1 MNTPTTAQ
9 PGPFR
14 LVSDPFWISTFRDHF
29 GRTPTRLADLQICH
43 EELRYRRRIAELKA
57 LAPKLALLDEVL
69 PDLAKL
75 GIDLSRR
82 DVLLRK
88 QDGIGVVLRYVPEI
102 FMRRDDKLRAALI
115 AVGFREIERKQMR
128 DDAQVILKHGRAL
141 HIMLDVSPEAL
152 PKADGAPASEAAPA
166 GVPPATHS

>member
-57 LAPKLALLDEVL
+57 LAPKLALQFPAASNALTQYVAAVDGVRMQF
-69 PDLAKL
+69 D
-75 GIDLSRR
+75 G
-82 DVLLRK
+82 LLK
-88 QDGIGVVLRYVPEI
+88 
-102 FMRRDDKLRAALI
+102 AAI
-115 AVGFREIERKQMR
+115 AF
-128 DDAQVILKHGRAL
+128 LHGL
-141 HIMLDVSPEAL
+141 TSG
-152 PKADGAPASEAAPA
+152 KA
-166 GVPPATHS
+166 